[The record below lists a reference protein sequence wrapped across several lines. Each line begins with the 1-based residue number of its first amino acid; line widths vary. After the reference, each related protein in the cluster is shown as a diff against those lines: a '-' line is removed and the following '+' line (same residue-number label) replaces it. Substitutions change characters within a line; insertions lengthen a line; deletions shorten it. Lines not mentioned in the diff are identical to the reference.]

1 MPGRIGVPGVRVH
14 EIGTGHI
21 LCDLKV
27 DTQGGKGGVGARQLG
42 RHEIGVDIGLV
53 PRHPEAAN
61 HDIEPVTKRP
71 YELGDVNAST
81 PVDLGRIF
89 TTDQVNAHA
98 MTLLHGHR
106 ARGPVSLAPARHV
119 AYCWLMAPQKVF
131 GIVLAGG
138 EGKRLMPLTADRAKP
153 AVPFGGG
160 YRLIDFALS
169 NLINSGLRQIVV
181 LTQYKSHSLD
191 RHVSQTWRLSGLL
204 DAYVASVPA
213 QQRLGKRWF
222 SGSADAILQSLNLVR
237 DEKPDIVVVVGA
249 DHVYRMD
256 FSQMVDAHIA
266 SGLGLTVAAIRQPI
280 ALADQFGVIEVEAK
294 DPTRIA
300 AFHEKPQKPVGLA
313 DSPGEVLASMGNYVF
328 DAEVLIDAVIRDGER
343 SDSNHD
349 MGGDIVPDFVS
360 RGLAGVYDLNRNQ
373 VPGSTD
379 RDRFYWRDVGTI
391 ESFYDAHQDLISA
404 LPIFNLYNRDWPI
417 FSQQLNSPPAKFV
430 RDARGY
436 LGTMIDSIV
445 SLGSLLSG
453 AHIERSVL
461 GPWTT
466 VESGAMVV
474 DSVVFERA
482 RIMPNAVVR
491 KAILDKDVVVEAGA
505 TVGVDH
511 DADRARGFT
520 VTETGITVVGKGVR
534 VTP

>member
-1 MPGRIGVPGVRVH
+1 M
-14 EIGTGHI
+14 
-21 LCDLKV
+21 
-27 DTQGGKGGVGARQLG
+27 
-42 RHEIGVDIGLV
+42 
-53 PRHPEAAN
+53 
-61 HDIEPVTKRP
+61 
-71 YELGDVNAST
+71 ASKK
-81 PVDLGRIF
+81 I
-89 TTDQVNAHA
+89 
-98 MTLLHGHR
+98 
-106 ARGPVSLAPARHV
+106 
-119 AYCWLMAPQKVF
+119 F

-169 NLINSGLRQIVV
+169 NLINSGLTKIVV

-191 RHVSQTWRLSGLL
+191 RHISQTWRLSGLL

-222 SGSADAILQSLNLVR
+222 SGSADAILQSLNLLR

-256 FSQMVDAHIA
+256 FSQMIEAHIA
-266 SGLGLTVAAIRQPI
+266 SGRGLTVAAIRQPL
-280 ALADQFGVIEVEAK
+280 ALADQFGVIELDED
-294 DPTRIA
+294 DPTKIG
-300 AFHEKPQKPVGLA
+300 AFLEKPKDATGLA
-313 DSPGEVLASMGNYVF
+313 DSPNEVLASMGNYVF
-328 DAEVLIDAVIRDGER
+328 DADILIDAVLRDGER

-360 RGLAGVYDLNRNQ
+360 RGAAGVYDLNQNE

-379 RDRFYWRDVGTI
+379 RDRYYWRDVGTI
-391 ESFYDAHQDLISA
+391 DSFFEAHQDLISA
-404 LPIFNLYNRDWPI
+404 LPIFNLYNREWPI

-436 LGTMIDSIV
+436 LGTTIDSIV

-474 DSVVFERA
+474 DSIVFERA
-482 RIMPNAVVR
+482 RIEPNAVVR
-491 KAILDKDVVVEAGA
+491 RAILDKDVVIEAGA
-505 TVGVDH
+505 HVGVDPV
-511 DADRARGFT
+511 ADRARGLT
-520 VTETGITVVGKGVR
+520 VTDSGITIVGKGVR
-534 VTP
+534 VSP